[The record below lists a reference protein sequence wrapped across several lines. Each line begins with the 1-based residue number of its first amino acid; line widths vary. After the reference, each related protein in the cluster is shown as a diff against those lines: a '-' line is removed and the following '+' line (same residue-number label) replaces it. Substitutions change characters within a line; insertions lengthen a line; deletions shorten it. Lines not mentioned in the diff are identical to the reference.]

1 MRLGAIPEL
10 PNAIAKSLEEHGI
23 KTDAIFLSMAPLD
36 ILRKLPL
43 GSISLGE
50 INRCKEIV
58 ARVSAAPGQ
67 SASSLLKSVPQ
78 KPSSMNV
85 ELPLSLE
92 PVQSYFSPHTD
103 KVVELSGDRNSRK
116 SEFFLNIVLRYLTT
130 NARSIVHWV
139 DTTGDFSTT
148 KASNILKQFGLD
160 KENNCLERIHV
171 SLALEVEQ
179 LYDILDGLATSLEVR
194 CPNGISAT
202 GYLVVDNV
210 TALYGPLL
218 SVASS
223 QGHALMV
230 DLMRRLRIIS
240 QTHLITVIVCLSAN
254 YIYETVTTSLVHR
267 KPALGPS
274 FTFLTDAT
282 LWMSDPRLVTK
293 SPGATYH
300 NEKSDYINYLLE
312 VTKSSFGV
320 R

>member
-1 MRLGAIPEL
+1 MRELRYCGPDMGGNQRERQCIITSYSPILLSSTMRLGAIPEL

-116 SEFFLNIVLRYLTT
+116 SVRR
-130 NARSIVHWV
+130 AH
-139 DTTGDFSTT
+139 
-148 KASNILKQFGLD
+148 K
-160 KENNCLERIHV
+160 V
-171 SLALEVEQ
+171 SCA
-179 LYDILDGLATSLEVR
+179 
-194 CPNGISAT
+194 
-202 GYLVVDNV
+202 
-210 TALYGPLL
+210 
-218 SVASS
+218 
-223 QGHALMV
+223 
-230 DLMRRLRIIS
+230 
-240 QTHLITVIVCLSAN
+240 
-254 YIYETVTTSLVHR
+254 
-267 KPALGPS
+267 
-274 FTFLTDAT
+274 
-282 LWMSDPRLVTK
+282 
-293 SPGATYH
+293 
-300 NEKSDYINYLLE
+300 
-312 VTKSSFGV
+312 GV
-320 R
+320 Y

>member
-116 SEFFLNIVLRYLTT
+116 SVRR
-130 NARSIVHWV
+130 AH
-139 DTTGDFSTT
+139 
-148 KASNILKQFGLD
+148 K
-160 KENNCLERIHV
+160 V
-171 SLALEVEQ
+171 SCA
-179 LYDILDGLATSLEVR
+179 
-194 CPNGISAT
+194 
-202 GYLVVDNV
+202 
-210 TALYGPLL
+210 
-218 SVASS
+218 
-223 QGHALMV
+223 
-230 DLMRRLRIIS
+230 
-240 QTHLITVIVCLSAN
+240 
-254 YIYETVTTSLVHR
+254 
-267 KPALGPS
+267 
-274 FTFLTDAT
+274 
-282 LWMSDPRLVTK
+282 
-293 SPGATYH
+293 
-300 NEKSDYINYLLE
+300 
-312 VTKSSFGV
+312 GV
-320 R
+320 Y